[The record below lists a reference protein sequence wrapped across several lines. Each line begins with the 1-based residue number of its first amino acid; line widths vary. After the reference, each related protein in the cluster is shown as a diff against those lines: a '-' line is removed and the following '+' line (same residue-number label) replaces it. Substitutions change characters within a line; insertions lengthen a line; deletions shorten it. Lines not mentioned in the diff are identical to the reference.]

1 MQKLN
6 QASALVRAR
15 AVRAIATNGDGLGIS
30 PASNHH
36 REKAVRAYRGMLP
49 RDLECGPLYHANQ
62 ILQREVITV
71 SASDEAASAW
81 RNPYLLA
88 LARYV
93 VLNPLK
99 AGGVKWLES

>member
-1 MQKLN
+1 
-6 QASALVRAR
+6 
-15 AVRAIATNGDGLGIS
+15 
-30 PASNHH
+30 
-36 REKAVRAYRGMLP
+36 
-49 RDLECGPLYHANQ
+49 
-62 ILQREVITV
+62 VITV